1 MNNGRIHLIRIV
13 WFSFLAG
20 FMLTSIFCLFILQK
34 PTFSPS
40 TNTANTNVL
49 SESIAQDVQTSTIP
63 SPDQKILGILLFGYG
78 GAGHDGGFLTDAIQI
93 LNIDFIKTQI
103 NLISIP
109 RDLWVK
115 LADESELKI
124 NATILNSA
132 TSKTDLI
139 KTGAPALKKLLTDV
153 TGVKIDYFIGVD
165 FVGFQRAI
173 GINLKGIDVAV
184 AETLDDPWYPI
195 QGEEL
200 STCNMTLDE
209 IKEVHIKYS
218 GFELERQFT
227 CRYKHLHFEKGT
239 VHMEGGDALEY
250 VRSRHGS
257 NEGDISRGHRQQEVL
272 TAMRKK
278 LFSLEALDKLPG
290 FFNEIVKNTQTDI
303 NIEIVTYLL
312 PTLKKSRD
320 FKVQTINLSTT
331 NVLSNTNSKIGGSIL
346 VPKEG
351 NFKWDKIR
359 EFVKEQ
365 VNRIP

>member
-1 MNNGRIHLIRIV
+1 
-13 WFSFLAG
+13 
-20 FMLTSIFCLFILQK
+20 
-34 PTFSPS
+34 
-40 TNTANTNVL
+40 
-49 SESIAQDVQTSTIP
+49 
-63 SPDQKILGILLFGYG
+63 
-78 GAGHDGGFLTDAIQI
+78 
-93 LNIDFIKTQI
+93 
-103 NLISIP
+103 
-109 RDLWVK
+109 
-115 LADESELKI
+115 
-124 NATILNSA
+124 
-132 TSKTDLI
+132 
-139 KTGAPALKKLLTDV
+139 
-153 TGVKIDYFIGVD
+153 
-165 FVGFQRAI
+165 
-173 GINLKGIDVAV
+173 
-184 AETLDDPWYPI
+184 
-195 QGEEL
+195 
-200 STCNMTLDE
+200 MTLDE